1 MKQLNGS
8 ELAAFIKER
17 QARQV
22 RALLQA
28 SHVQPRLA
36 IVKTSNDPV
45 IATYVRLKKR
55 YGEDILVAVDVYE
68 VPQSEAAAKIE
79 ELNADPTVHGIILQL
94 PLADP
99 SQTEELVKLVASH
112 KDIDALGPDAAFDPA
127 TPMAINWLLAG
138 YNVDLANKNIV
149 MVGHGRLVGAPLTR
163 MWRDSGLQVTV
174 VDRSTPDIA
183 QVVQQADVVV
193 TAVGVPGLIKSSMLR
208 PDTVVVDA
216 AVASEDGKLVGDLE
230 PAIRE
235 RHDLTITPEK
245 GGVGPL
251 TVSALFENVIR
262 AARSTL
268 AS

>member
-1 MKQLNGS
+1 
-8 ELAAFIKER
+8 
-17 QARQV
+17 
-22 RALLQA
+22 
-28 SHVQPRLA
+28 
-36 IVKTSNDPV
+36 
-45 IATYVRLKKR
+45 
-55 YGEDILVAVDVYE
+55 
-68 VPQSEAAAKIE
+68 
-79 ELNADPTVHGIILQL
+79 
-94 PLADP
+94 
-99 SQTEELVKLVASH
+99 
-112 KDIDALGPDAAFDPA
+112 
-127 TPMAINWLLAG
+127 MAINWLLAG